1 MIPKCVV
8 VRMDAGLSFAN
19 TRRLQEFC
27 MRAINTAST
36 ADPSISHLILDCKSI
51 NGTDMTGCEAIE
63 NLAISLEKRKKS
75 LVLANLKAPLTQAKG
90 HWFLDPC
97 RYYSTVNPLNP
108 NYSNIYIYIQ
118 TLHLYRTS
126 DWHTYTISHNSQVA
140 DWTES
145 SSPRRHPGACK
156 IPFADTLTLTWY
168 NYNNLSRPRFECGLV
183 RETLPKMALIW
194 VGDLL

>member
-1 MIPKCVV
+1 
-8 VRMDAGLSFAN
+8 
-19 TRRLQEFC
+19 

-108 NYSNIYIYIQ
+108 NYSNIYIYTNI
-118 TLHLYRTS
+118 
-126 DWHTYTISHNSQVA
+126 A
-140 DWTES
+140 F
-145 SSPRRHPGACK
+145 
-156 IPFADTLTLTWY
+156 IPY
-168 NYNNLSRPRFECGLV
+168 
-183 RETLPKMALIW
+183 I
-194 VGDLL
+194 